1 LRNGFKKP
9 YYDECKETLDYD
21 EDCMDTE
28 EEDCITDIEI
38 ESVFIKWSPEEIKYY
53 YELMLQESIEQDI
66 VDCIQKWEQHI
77 YVKLEAFANIK
88 DKCSQVQMQ
97 RTIIR
102 SQIPKCQGTK

>member
-1 LRNGFKKP
+1 VKCHISLIKKLEFIEEWLQNP

-53 YELMLQESIEQDI
+53 YELMLQES
-66 VDCIQKWEQHI
+66 
-77 YVKLEAFANIK
+77 LE
-88 DKCSQVQMQ
+88 
-97 RTIIR
+97 
-102 SQIPKCQGTK
+102 